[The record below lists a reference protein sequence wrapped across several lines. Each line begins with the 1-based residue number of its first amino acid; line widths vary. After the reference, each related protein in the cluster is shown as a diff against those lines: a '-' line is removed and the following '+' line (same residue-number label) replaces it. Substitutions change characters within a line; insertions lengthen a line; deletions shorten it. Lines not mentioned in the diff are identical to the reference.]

1 MAYDDLGIK
10 RIRAFCY
17 PFWGIFRIG
26 WVMVK
31 DPVQPVLYY
40 DSAPTV
46 TLHSTNDLRYVTIG
60 FTERG
65 VLRRLK
71 KYVESVM

>member
-1 MAYDDLGIK
+1 MACDDFGIK

-17 PFWGIFRIG
+17 PVWGIFRIG

-31 DPVQPVLYY
+31 EPEPTYLYCDNRPY
-40 DSAPTV
+40 V
-46 TLHSTNDLRYVTIG
+46 RLYSTNELRYVTVG

-71 KYVESVM
+71 KYVESIY